1 MTFNDDNLQDFFLF
15 QRKRGK
21 NSMNI
26 NKRRQNNDMVHNQ
39 MQGQVCHGSLSN
51 TINEEFPC
59 SRTKVKDIIHLP
71 TINDIFKVV
80 MGERFIL
87 SGGSRKTSN
96 PMTIVQLKI
105 MEIYNFCNITETFV
119 HNIWSRL
126 KVAWTFKDFHS
137 PHIVGTKL

>member
-1 MTFNDDNLQDFFLF
+1 M
-15 QRKRGK
+15 K
-21 NSMNI
+21 I

-59 SRTKVKDIIHLP
+59 LKTKVENILHLP
-71 TINDIFKVV
+71 TIDDIFKVV

-87 SGGSRKTSN
+87 SGGSQKTTN

-119 HNIWSRL
+119 YNKWLRL
-126 KVAWTFKDFHS
+126 KVAWTFKAFHS
-137 PHIVGTKL
+137 PYIVGTKL

>member
-1 MTFNDDNLQDFFLF
+1 MNGFKWTKCSSRNMTFNDDNLQDFSLF
-15 QRKRGK
+15 QRKSGK
-21 NSMNI
+21 KNMKI

-59 SRTKVKDIIHLP
+59 SRIKVENILHLP

-87 SGGSRKTSN
+87 SGGSQKTTN
-96 PMTIVQLKI
+96 LMTIV
-105 MEIYNFCNITETFV
+105 N
-119 HNIWSRL
+119 
-126 KVAWTFKDFHS
+126 
-137 PHIVGTKL
+137 